1 MCLQPCTYKAT
12 CRFDDPED
20 PDLTTVYPMN
30 YDPQTHRF
38 GNILPRER
46 TYHVEHDTVRMLP
59 PTAPLGRM

>member
-1 MCLQPCTYKAT
+1 
-12 CRFDDPED
+12 
-20 PDLTTVYPMN
+20 MN